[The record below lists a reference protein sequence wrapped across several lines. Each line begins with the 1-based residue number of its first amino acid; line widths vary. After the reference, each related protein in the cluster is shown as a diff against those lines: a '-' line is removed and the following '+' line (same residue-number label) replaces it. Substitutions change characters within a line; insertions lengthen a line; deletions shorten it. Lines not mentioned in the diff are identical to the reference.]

1 MEYALPEEIARY
13 AQEVCLLFGISGQTA
28 DSMKKDVETGLRYFN
43 RVCINLMTENTTLV
57 SPDPEVIR
65 IFLRDVYPVYKDEE
79 RVDILLENTDFG
91 VGGNGTNE

>member
-1 MEYALPEEIARY
+1 
-13 AQEVCLLFGISGQTA
+13 
-28 DSMKKDVETGLRYFN
+28 
-43 RVCINLMTENTTLV
+43 MTENTTLV